1 MNKKKIMPNK
11 LSFGQRIA
19 AVWQELVEHLNYLS
33 TADGYIEGEDDA
45 YDTGG
50 DE

>member
-1 MNKKKIMPNK
+1 MPNN

-19 AVWQELVEHLNYLS
+19 VVWRELVEHLNYLS
-33 TADGYIEGEDDA
+33 TTDDDSDDRDAADEI
-45 YDTGG
+45 GG